1 MLFVLASEKKVSDYV
16 VLRTIK
22 VEYLMSLNETFFL
35 GLRGHEIKF
44 SGVKKSSKSNRNP
57 PMMPSKL
64 SSFIVFTHCSKIA
77 ISNFKYK
84 SLKILE

>member
-35 GLRGHEIKF
+35 GLWGHEIKF

-57 PMMPSKL
+57 PMMPLKL
-64 SSFIVFTHCSKIA
+64 SSFIVFTYCSKIT